1 MFLACD
7 IGNTNIK
14 TGLFKESNLL
24 EYNLFEDVSPLVD
37 YIKSKDLSEIAVS
50 SVVPSLSL
58 EFKALLNMP
67 QLKFTVISNQSRLNI
82 KLDYK
87 TPESLGV
94 DRICSSEGAY
104 ALCCKGKQLFKN
116 EFIVTI
122 DFGTATTINL
132 ISSPANFLGGVIA
145 PGINMMLRSLA
156 EGTAL
161 LPFIS
166 LADYKNV
173 VGNTTKRCIS
183 SGIVNSQVGLITSF
197 IESLKKEHNA
207 EVIHF
212 YTTGGNYEMIKPFLP
227 FEHTYEKALV
237 LYGIKSIC
245 DII

>member
-14 TGLFKESNLL
+14 TGLFKDNHLI
-24 EYNLFEDVSPLVD
+24 EYNFFEDVSPLLD
-37 YIKSKDLSEIAVS
+37 YIKKKKLNEIAVS
-50 SVVPSLSL
+50 SVVPSLTL
-58 EFKALLNMP
+58 EFKALLNEP
-67 QLKFTVISNQSRLNI
+67 ELKFTAISNQSKFNLKI
-82 KLDYK
+82 DYK

-104 ALCCKGKQLFKN
+104 SLCCKGKQLSKN
-116 EFIVTI
+116 EFLVTI

-132 ISSPANFLGGVIA
+132 ISSPSNFQGGVIA

-183 SGIVNSQVGLITSF
+183 SGIVNSQLGLITNF
-197 IESLKKEHNA
+197 IESLKKEHKA
-207 EVIHF
+207 EVIHT

-227 FEHTYEKALV
+227 FDHNNEKALV
-237 LYGIKSIC
+237 LYGIRSIC
-245 DII
+245 NN